1 MIKSYTHFACEI
13 NKLNVFFFSKS
24 AEFLHV
30 GSDSLEK
37 HCPAFFFNC
46 CREITTLFPQEPF
59 FKRKM
64 VQNHKN
70 NVEPVDKYWYI
81 IKTNLFPLSYH
92 SLVQNFN
99 GIDFILRLVLGK
111 KNL

>member
-1 MIKSYTHFACEI
+1 MPCI
-13 NKLNVFFFSKS
+13 
-24 AEFLHV
+24 
-30 GSDSLEK
+30 
-37 HCPAFFFNC
+37 FFNC
-46 CREITTLFPQEPF
+46 CNEITTLFPQEPF
-59 FKRKM
+59 FKRQM

-70 NVEPVDKYWYI
+70 NLETVHKNHI

-111 KNL
+111 KNLLGNKIKLELGSKWKL